1 MEYTLVSAGD
11 EKTLI
16 QKVNDL
22 IISGWETEGGVAIG
36 SDGTLYQAMILFDD
50 FDDENDIAQA
60 EEL

>member
-1 MEYTLVSAGD
+1 MKNSHP
-11 EKTLI
+11 
-16 QKVNDL
+16 KVNDM

-36 SDGTLYQAMILFDD
+36 SDGTLYQAMILFDE